1 MNELSHGVLKSE
13 KKVCSAFRLRKT
25 MQTPRSGKEK
35 AMPVSES
42 TLCAAAHIFR
52 ISRFHLMTCKNS
64 REKASFY
71 KFYRVCI
78 ALIKSCFWGILGL
91 TYRKKTERSEQ
102 FLRLAMCGLR
112 VCANYRTRIEIRP
125 HCLLGF
131 SPAKNDAN
139 SAQRK
144 RKGLCKFPVCDG
156 TPSPHIVILIAVFLP
171 DLQKQPRKSKFL

>member
-1 MNELSHGVLKSE
+1 
-13 KKVCSAFRLRKT
+13 
-25 MQTPRSGKEK
+25 
-35 AMPVSES
+35 MPVSES
-42 TLCAAAHIFR
+42 TLCAKAHIFR
-52 ISRFHLMTCKNS
+52 ISRFHLMTCKNN

-78 ALIKSCFWGILGL
+78 ALIKSCFWEILGL

-112 VCANYRTRIEIRP
+112 VFANYRTRIEIRP
-125 HCLLGF
+125 HCLLVF

-144 RKGLCKFPVCDG
+144 EKGYACFKQVPCVLQLTDSALCVHNRTIKNSKRPSEASSFCD
-156 TPSPHIVILIAVFLP
+156 
-171 DLQKQPRKSKFL
+171 

>member
-1 MNELSHGVLKSE
+1 
-13 KKVCSAFRLRKT
+13 
-25 MQTPRSGKEK
+25 
-35 AMPVSES
+35 MPVSES
-42 TLCAAAHIFR
+42 TLCAKAHIFR
-52 ISRFHLMTCKNS
+52 ISRFHLMTCKNN

-78 ALIKSCFWGILGL
+78 ALIKSCFWEILGL

-144 RKGLCKFPVCDG
+144 RKGYARFGEYPVCEG
-156 TPSPHIVILIAVFLP
+156 TYIPYITVSFD
-171 DLQKQPRKSKFL
+171 DLQKRPRKSKFL

>member
-1 MNELSHGVLKSE
+1 MNPLGIKRFARLFACEKRCKLRAAE
-13 KKVCSAFRLRKT
+13 KKRAVRFSA
-25 MQTPRSGKEK
+25 S
-35 AMPVSES
+35 S
-42 TLCAAAHIFR
+42 LCATAHIFR

-71 KFYRVCI
+71 KFYRACI
-78 ALIKSCFWGILGL
+78 ALIKSCFWEILGL

-125 HCLLGF
+125 HCLLVF

-144 RKGLCKFPVCDG
+144 EKSYAVFGKFPVC
-156 TPSPHIVILIAVFLP
+156 TANTFRTTQLESKSTTRTIAASAGAASL
-171 DLQKQPRKSKFL
+171 